1 MSNIRVPS
9 FLTKLDKEKKV
20 EMIKQWST
28 LKGYECIDLMK
39 QHLEDELAFLLLEDE
54 KSGYVTWFQTKWS
67 RAKRLGRREQLRKT
81 IKDLT

>member
-1 MSNIRVPS
+1 
-9 FLTKLDKEKKV
+9 
-20 EMIKQWST
+20 MIKQWST

>member
-28 LKGYECIDLMK
+28 LKGYECMDLMK
-39 QHLEDELAFLLLEDE
+39 EHMEDELELLMLEDE
-54 KSGYVTWFQTKWS
+54 KSSYVTWFQTKWGS
-67 RAKRLGRREQLRKT
+67 AKRLGRREQLRKT

>member
-9 FLTKLDKEKKV
+9 FLTRLDKDKKV

-39 QHLEDELAFLLLEDE
+39 EEMENELEFLMQEDE
-54 KSGYVTWFQTKWS
+54 KSSYVTWFQTKWS
-67 RAKRLGRREQLRKT
+67 RTKRLGRREQLRKT